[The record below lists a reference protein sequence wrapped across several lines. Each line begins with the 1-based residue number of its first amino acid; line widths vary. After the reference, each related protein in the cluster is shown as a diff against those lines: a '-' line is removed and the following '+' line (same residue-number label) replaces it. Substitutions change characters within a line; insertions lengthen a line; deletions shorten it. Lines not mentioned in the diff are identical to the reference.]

1 MVPLVTPRAAGDSAD
16 VISHSIILMCHRCSR
31 SSNYSRPA
39 LVSHGEYLSYICT
52 QRLLCKFLMQTF
64 NVFSSKSLFILSLL
78 SIYLSI
84 QTTNIDISDSFYHD
98 CQRHKAECSGVNHV
112 VCRTRKLEICLI
124 ASFENVKIRGSKP
137 DVTFYTLFM
146 I

>member
-31 SSNYSRPA
+31 SSNYSSPTS
-39 LVSHGEYLSYICT
+39 VSLFICT

-112 VCRTRKLEICLI
+112 VCRTRKLEIGLI
-124 ASFENVKIRGSKP
+124 ASFENVKIHRSKP